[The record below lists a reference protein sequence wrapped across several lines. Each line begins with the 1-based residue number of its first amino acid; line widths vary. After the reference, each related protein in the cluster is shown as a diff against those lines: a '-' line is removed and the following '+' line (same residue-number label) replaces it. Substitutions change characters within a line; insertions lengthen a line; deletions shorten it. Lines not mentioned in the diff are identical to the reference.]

1 MSEPVP
7 HSAHGAPSALLSRE
21 SILADYRLGHL
32 SRQASYLGRREVL
45 TGKAKFGIFGDGKEV
60 AQLAMARA
68 FRPGDFRAGYYRDQ
82 TFMMAIGALS
92 VDQFFA
98 QLYAD
103 ADPEREPCSAGRQM
117 NAHFATRLLDERGEW
132 LDLTARCNSSSDIS
146 PTAAQMPRLVGLG
159 HASRLYRE
167 LPELAAAT
175 GFSRG
180 GAEIAFGTIGDA
192 SCAEGLFWEA
202 INAMA
207 VVQAAVLLSIWNNGY
222 GISVPIEF
230 QLAKGSLDDVLR
242 GFRRE
247 AGVDNGIDLYTARGW
262 DYPALC
268 ATYAEAAAGVRRDHA
283 PAIVHVTEVTQPQG
297 HSTSGSHERYK
308 SKERLAWEK
317 EFDCLRK
324 MREWLLAAELATPA
338 ELDRLEE
345 EATAEV
351 RAARDRAWETFQR
364 PLREERQELLA
375 LAGALADDQPAAS
388 PARAEIAEVAS
399 QLARREPA
407 LRRDALAAAQEL
419 LVATRG
425 ESSPARRRLLD
436 WRARRRE
443 ENAERYGSHLHS
455 RSAASPLEVAAV
467 PPVYREDA
475 PLVNGFEVLNATFDA
490 AMGRDPRILAF
501 GEDVGALGDVN
512 QGFVGM
518 QLKYGSARVTD
529 TGIREATIMG
539 QAIGLALRGLRPVA
553 EIQYLDYLLY
563 ALQILS
569 DDLST
574 LHYRTRGA
582 QKAPVIVRT
591 RGHRLEG
598 IWHSGSPMGGVLNL
612 LRGMWVCVPRNM
624 TQAAGFY
631 NTLLAGDDPAL
642 VVEVL
647 NAYRQKERLPANPGE
662 MRVPLGVPEVLREGC
677 DVTLV
682 TYGACCRVAL
692 DAAELLTRLGIE
704 VEVIDVQTLLP
715 FDLPGTIGRSLA
727 KTHRL
732 VLLDEDVPGGATA
745 YMLQQVIERDGGFW
759 QLDAAPLTVTAK
771 AHRPPYGSDGDYFA
785 KPNRETVFDAV
796 YGLLHE
802 TDARRFPRIEG

>member
-1 MSEPVP
+1 MPEPSSIAATGEPTASV
-7 HSAHGAPSALLSRE
+7 SAEGV
-21 SILADYRLGHL
+21 LADYRLGQL

-68 FRPGDFRAGYYRDQ
+68 FRAGDFRAGYYRDQ
-82 TFMMAIGALS
+82 TFMMAIGALTL
-92 VDQFFA
+92 DQFFA

-103 ADPEREPCSAGRQM
+103 ADPEREPCSSGRQM

-132 LDLTARCNSSSDIS
+132 LDQTARCNSSSDIS

-159 HASRLYRE
+159 YASRLYRHQ
-167 LPELAAAT
+167 PGLAGASH
-175 GFSRG
+175 FSRG
-180 GAEIAFGTIGDA
+180 GGEIAFGTIGDA

-202 INAMA
+202 VNAMA

-247 AGVDNGIDLYTARGW
+247 EGVTNGIDLYTARGW
-262 DYPALC
+262 DYPELC
-268 ATYAEAAAGVRRDHA
+268 ATYQEAAAVVRRDQA
-283 PAIVHVTEVTQPQG
+283 PAIVHVTELTQPQG

-324 MREWLLAAELATPA
+324 MRGWIVEQGIASPEA
-338 ELDRLEE
+338 LDRLDE

-351 RAARDRAWETFQR
+351 RAAKDRAWEAFQA
-364 PLREERQELLA
+364 PLRRERGELVA
-375 LAGALADDQPAAS
+375 LAGALVAELPAAS
-388 PARAEIAEVAS
+388 VAGREITEIAS
-399 QLARREPA
+399 QPERREPA
-407 LRRDALAAAQEL
+407 LRRDAMAAAHEI
-419 LVATRG
+419 LVATRS
-425 ESSPARRRLLD
+425 ERTAARSRLVTWRDARR
-436 WRARRRE
+436 A
-443 ENAERYGSHLHS
+443 ENEERYSSHLYS
-455 RSAASPLEVAAV
+455 RSPASPLDIVAV
-467 PPVYREDA
+467 PPTYSADA
-475 PLVNGFEVLNATFDA
+475 PLVNGFEVLNAAFDA
-490 AMGRDPRILAF
+490 AMARDPRILAF

-512 QGFVGM
+512 QGFVGL
-518 QLKYGSARVTD
+518 QLKYGTARVSD

-569 DDLST
+569 DDLSS
-574 LHYRTRGA
+574 LHYRTRGT

-612 LRGMWVCVPRNM
+612 LRGMWICVPRNM
-624 TQAAGFY
+624 TQAVGFY

-662 MRVPLGVPEVLREGC
+662 MRLPLGVPERLREGG
-677 DVTLV
+677 DATLV
-682 TYGACCRVAL
+682 TYGACCRIAL
-692 DAAELLTRLGIE
+692 EAAELLARTGVEL
-704 VEVIDVQTLLP
+704 EVIDVQTLLP
-715 FDLPGTIGRSLA
+715 FDRPGMIARSLE

-745 YMLQQVIERDGGFW
+745 YMLQQIFESAGGFW
-759 QLDAAPLTVTAK
+759 QLDAAPRTVTAK

-785 KPNRETVFDAV
+785 KPNRESVFDAV
-796 YGLLHE
+796 YALLHE
-802 TDARRFPRIEG
+802 ADPRRYPPLDE